1 MGIAWDDVDPANHV
15 FEPDAI
21 RRAIDR
27 ALRNRTSRHIQK
39 ALIAEF
45 GVWIFGWSWGVS
57 DGGLVKNWC
66 CDSHSF
72 KGDPAETIYRAVCE
86 WQAILVELAAWFPKL
101 GIGLRGGDEHQ
112 LDQREILER
121 AAAEILVW
129 VVERTEHSDAWYS
142 TFHMIIEWF
151 VASKLDCENVEFLI
165 EKAIGGRFHSW
176 SEPDSKTAAD
186 VCADLSLAIAE
197 ASVKSPAVPDALAV
211 WQTFRA
217 EPGWSNPG
225 WSDGSRS
232 AVDGH
237 GIYIEKVDRAQEPE
251 RANRMASALS
261 VCRRNAEGHQVLSFA
276 VMQDSQRHVLNAS
289 EVGFRKGDAFAKEG
303 RQRYAWKA
311 DTQSRFKECL
321 IEANNASVDP
331 LARAARVYLDVCFFH
346 PFADGNARAA
356 RLALD
361 FVLTKANLTLLDA
374 RPIFTLARSP
384 LDPKAI
390 WALWQVLNQLTAT
403 RMTNGKSTKSKA

>member
-1 MGIAWDDVDPANHV
+1 LVSATGNGPSQ
-15 FEPDAI
+15 
-21 RRAIDR
+21 RA
-27 ALRNRTSRHIQK
+27 
-39 ALIAEF
+39 
-45 GVWIFGWSWGVS
+45 
-57 DGGLVKNWC
+57 
-66 CDSHSF
+66 
-72 KGDPAETIYRAVCE
+72 
-86 WQAILVELAAWFPKL
+86 EL
-101 GIGLRGGDEHQ
+101 E
-112 LDQREILER
+112 LDQREVLER

-142 TFHMIIEWF
+142 TFHMIVEWF
-151 VASKLDCENVEFLI
+151 VASQLDCESAEFLI

-176 SEPDSKTAAD
+176 CEPDPKTAAD

-197 ASVKSPAVPDALAV
+197 ASVVSPAVPDALAV
-211 WQTFRA
+211 WQDFRA
-217 EPGWSNPG
+217 EPGWSNP
-225 WSDGSRS
+225 

-237 GIYIEKVDRAQEPE
+237 GIYIEKVDRARDPE
-251 RANRMASALS
+251 RATRMASALS
-261 VCRRNAEGHQVLSFA
+261 ICRRNAEGHQILSFA
-276 VMQDSQRHVLNAS
+276 VMQEWQRSVLNAS

-303 RQRYAWKA
+303 RQRYAWDPRSGSPVGGKGSA
-311 DTQSRFKECL
+311 DGSRSEARLGPVKSEGEPDTQSRFEECL

-384 LDPKAI
+384 HDPKVI
-390 WALWQVLNQLTAT
+390 SALWQVLNQLTAT
-403 RMTNGKSTKSKA
+403 RMTKGKSTKSKT